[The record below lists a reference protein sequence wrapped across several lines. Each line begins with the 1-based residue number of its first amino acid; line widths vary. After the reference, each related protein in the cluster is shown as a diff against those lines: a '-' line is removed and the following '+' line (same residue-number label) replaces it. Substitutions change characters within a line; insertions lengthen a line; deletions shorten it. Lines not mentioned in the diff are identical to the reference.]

1 MAGRGL
7 ASLDQPCEHR
17 RIVLLAGMC
26 HMYLMSRLLTVV
38 AVFVVVGVSA
48 AIGNAVG
55 MPVGQSASLG
65 LLVTGV
71 TILSLHLVFGDG
83 AASSPFRVA
92 AFVMLLFAALGTIVA
107 GKEMWPGA
115 NGFLLF
121 AGAIVVEVLAFL
133 LLTSLVTAV
142 TQRVVRSGLAN
153 ERRDLANS
161 RGWQYEPSDA
171 DLPSVFNG
179 VEHFG
184 VHVPGKLL
192 AYGPRPV
199 PGEARAHDIVHG
211 EAGGV
216 EFVAFDFFTPR
227 RLRLPEVT
235 TAWAVQLPQ
244 ALPLFTSAEVFRDVS
259 GARVTS
265 VFADVG
271 GQGGNDSVTTK
282 NPDYARAVMTDDVV
296 RLTRE
301 HLGSWWVDGRLLA
314 TTARLGHGA
323 PPDVLV
329 RNIEAI
335 IWLATVLSSPQI
347 ARFATAQPDARTRAN

>member
-1 MAGRGL
+1 
-7 ASLDQPCEHR
+7 
-17 RIVLLAGMC
+17 
-26 HMYLMSRLLTVV
+26 MYVMSRLLTVF
-38 AVFVVVGVSA
+38 AVFIVVGVSA

-65 LLVTGV
+65 LLVAGV

-83 AASSPFRVA
+83 AANSPFRIA
-92 AFVMLLFAALGTIVA
+92 AFVMLLFAALGTIAA
-107 GKEMWPGA
+107 GKEIQPDA
-115 NGFLLF
+115 NGLLLF
-121 AGAIVVEVLAFL
+121 GGAVLAEVVAFL
-133 LLTSLVTAV
+133 LLASLVTAV
-142 TQRVVRSGLAN
+142 TQRVVRSRLAN
-153 ERRDLANS
+153 ERRDLATS

-184 VHVPGKLL
+184 VHVPGRLL
-192 AYGPRPV
+192 AHGPRPV

-227 RLRLPEVT
+227 RLGLPEVI

-244 ALPLFTSAEVFRDVS
+244 ALPLFTSAEVFAGDP
-259 GARVTS
+259 GALGS
-265 VFADVG
+265 LIADARG
-271 GQGGNDSVTTK
+271 MGGNESVTTT

-301 HLGSWWVDGRLLA
+301 RLGSWWVDGSLLA
-314 TTARLGHGA
+314 TTARIGHGA
-323 PPDVLV
+323 TPDVLV

-335 IWLATVLSSPQI
+335 VLLATVLSSPQI
-347 ARFATAQPDARTRAN
+347 ARFGSSTAQPGARSRAT